1 MTNALKVM
9 LLIVLAAVAS
19 MTGLGVNVFGVSV
32 CEKSSD
38 KIAVLDHI
46 MVNTDSDMLV
56 VTLKPTSSVQAGYT
70 YTVDLYERGAR
81 KAIGTVV
88 WSQIQANVQEAQA
101 VSFSISSQEADEY
114 AMVKESQ
121 LRKTFSVKVRE

>member
-19 MTGLGVNVFGVSV
+19 MTGLGVSVFGVSI
-32 CEKSSD
+32 CEKSSE

-81 KAIGTVV
+81 KASGTVV
-88 WSQIQANVQEAQA
+88 WSQIQANVQESQA

-121 LRKTFSVKVRE
+121 LRKTFSVKVHE

>member
-1 MTNALKVM
+1 MKNPLKIT
-9 LLIVLAAVAS
+9 LLIVLASVAS
-19 MTGLGVNVFGVSV
+19 MTGLGVNVFGVSI
-32 CEKSSD
+32 CEKSSE
-38 KIAVLDHI
+38 KIAVLDRI

-56 VTLKPTSSVQAGYT
+56 VTLKPTTSVQAGYT

-81 KAIGTVV
+81 RATGTVV
-88 WSQIQANVQEAQA
+88 WSQTQANVQEAQA

-114 AMVKESQ
+114 AMVKETQ